1 MKLTTKQKD
10 KITTW
15 IGATV
20 GVSAISTS
28 GDLRIDDILAWL
40 STADYKQIAF
50 GAALWVAYF
59 ALFKD

>member
-10 KITTW
+10 KISTW
-15 IGATV
+15 IGGV
-20 GVSAISTS
+20 IGVSAISTS
-28 GDLRIDDILAWL
+28 GDLRVDDILAWL

-50 GAALWVAYF
+50 GGALWVAYY